1 MRNWAKWYE
10 GKTRRSEA
18 ARKAAAARWDAH
30 HAAHAGDPQ
39 RHSRV
44 TDITIRDSHR
54 PMQTVRIFREPTEHS
69 WSRGRVYVNG
79 KRVGRRTLGK
89 TALGKLLAE
98 ALA

>member
-1 MRNWAKWYE
+1 MPHAPWFVPR
-10 GKTRRSEA
+10 A
-18 ARKAAAARWDAH
+18 AQALAVAAVVLAT
-30 HAAHAGDPQ
+30 AHAGDPQ

-44 TDITIRDSHR
+44 SEVTIRDSHR
-54 PMQTVRIFREPTEHS
+54 TMQIIRIHREPTEHS

-79 KRVGRRTLGK
+79 KRVGRRTFGK